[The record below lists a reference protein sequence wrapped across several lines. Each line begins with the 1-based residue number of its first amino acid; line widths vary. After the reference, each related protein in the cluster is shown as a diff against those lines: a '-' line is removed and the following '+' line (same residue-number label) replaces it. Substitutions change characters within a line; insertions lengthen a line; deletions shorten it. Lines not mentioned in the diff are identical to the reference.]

1 MDENGCTF
9 SACPCFSNCCYLTC
23 HRRKKECCL
32 CWRFLFTSEQNC
44 SCFPCPYE
52 EDKPY
57 QCCHCSCSEHANCW
71 WCCCSCSNDPDCKCC
86 CCGGE
91 NSACQYYA
99 SKCCGKSV
107 YDQQQSR
114 APGTVQLTDVMSR
127 LRTRNKARVSVPERK
142 GSNQAFRDQLAC
154 PLCKQLF
161 LQPFMLPCNHCICEK
176 CIIKTKTKAEATDN
190 YYIIICPVCN
200 KAHCLPNTNKIQL
213 RKNYLKAKL
222 AKKYMRRHGI
232 LKWRFDHSERPV
244 YCETCRERRRV
255 ATKRCRTCGI
265 NMCSE
270 CLHLYHTES
279 GVQDHIFTST
289 CQEDNEQW
297 ACLLHCNSHLSEYCL
312 DDHKLICGFCKNSL
326 HSDHETI
333 PLAAAC
339 SREAAS
345 LSNTIVKFKQARQGI
360 DNDLMEVTLLKNN
373 FQASKDLQR
382 KEIRNGFLKLHTV
395 LHEQEKEM
403 MELLENTELKKQK
416 DISEY
421 VNYTFSQLS
430 YMDGLIQYA
439 EEALKEE
446 SQVVFLQSAHC
457 LVKEIEDAIPSIF
470 QPSPHIREDPLRKL
484 QFKFDELFAIL
495 QGFSP
500 TLSETK
506 QLESKGEKHPYS
518 FNPEIMVPRHVS
530 SIHEAKQS
538 TMLQS
543 ASLNSLLELGMPIE
557 STLGRPNSTPPHH
570 STQSNKMCAFWDA
583 ACETSR
589 KERKYQIVNFP
600 SSEPMEKESFPAP
613 GPVVIYQ
620 TVVYPR
626 SAKIYWTCPIEDV
639 DFFEVEFYEVVGI
652 GPDNTVCTQLD
663 GKLSK
668 IQQQNL
674 EIRNL
679 DSNTEYLFK
688 VRAVNKSGQGEW
700 SESCKIITSGE
711 HKIIQDRWRTEN
723 SMQGTQQTLK
733 R

>member
-1 MDENGCTF
+1 MEENQCTC
-9 SACPCFSNCCYLTC
+9 SAWPCFSYCCYITC

-52 EDKPY
+52 EDKPS
-57 QCCHCSCSEHANCW
+57 QCCHCSCSENANCW

-86 CCGGE
+86 CCGEE
-91 NSACQYYA
+91 NSTCQYYA
-99 SKCCGKSV
+99 SQCCRIFA
-107 YDQQQSR
+107 YEPQLSR
-114 APGTVQLTDVMSR
+114 TRRTVQSKDNT
-127 LRTRNKARVSVPERK
+127 LRFKTRNNACANIPERK
-142 GSNQAFRDQLAC
+142 VSSQAFRDQLAC

-161 LQPFMLPCNHCICEK
+161 LQPLMLPCNHCICEK
-176 CIIKTKTKAEATDN
+176 CVIKSKTKAKAAEN
-190 YYIIICPVCN
+190 YYIIICPVCS
-200 KAHCLPNTNKIQL
+200 KAHCLPYTNKIQL

-232 LKWRFDHSERPV
+232 LRWRFDHSERPV
-244 YCETCRERRRV
+244 HCETCRERRRI

-270 CLHLYHTES
+270 CLHLYHADS
-279 GVQDHIFTST
+279 GAQEHIFTKAY
-289 CQEDNEQW
+289 QEENEQW
-297 ACLLHCNSHLSEYCL
+297 PCLLHCNAHISEYCL

-326 HSDHETI
+326 HNGHETI
-333 PLAAAC
+333 PLAVGC

-345 LSNTIVKFKQARQGI
+345 LSNTIVKFKQARQGV
-360 DNDLMEVTLLKNN
+360 DNDIMEVAMLHNN
-373 FQASKDLQR
+373 FQTSKDTQR

-403 MELLENTELKKQK
+403 MELLENIELKKQK
-416 DISEY
+416 EISEY
-421 VNYTFSQLS
+421 LNYTYSQLS

-470 QPSPHIREDPLRKL
+470 QPSPLLTEDPLKKL
-484 QFKFDELFAIL
+484 QVNFDEIFAIL

-500 TLSETK
+500 SLSGTK
-506 QLESKGEKHPYS
+506 RLESKAEKYPCS

-530 SIHEAKQS
+530 STHEAKQS
-538 TMLQS
+538 TMIQS
-543 ASLNSLLELGMPIE
+543 TSLNSLFELGMPIQ
-557 STLGRPNSTPPHH
+557 STLVKPSSTPPHR
-570 STQSNKMCAFWDA
+570 SRQSNKMCAFWDVTS
-583 ACETSR
+583 ETPR
-589 KERKYQIVNFP
+589 KEKQYQAVNFP
-600 SSEPMEKESFPAP
+600 NSEPTEKESDSVP
-613 GPVVIYQ
+613 GPIIIYR

-639 DFFEVEFYEVVGI
+639 DFFEVEFYEVVGT
-652 GPDNTVCTQLD
+652 GPDNIVQTQLV

-668 IQQQNL
+668 LQQQNL
-674 EIRNL
+674 EIHNL

-688 VRAVNKSGQGEW
+688 VCAVNRSGQGEW
-700 SESCKIITSGE
+700 SESSKV
-711 HKIIQDRWRTEN
+711 
-723 SMQGTQQTLK
+723 L
-733 R
+733 

>member
-1 MDENGCTF
+1 MKMDIC
-9 SACPCFSNCCYLTC
+9 SCFSNCCNLTC
-23 HRRKKECCL
+23 HSVKKECRSS
-32 CWRFLFTSEQNC
+32 WRFLFTNEQYC

-52 EDKPY
+52 EDKSY

-71 WCCCSCSNDPDCKCC
+71 WCCCSCSSNPDCKCC

-91 NSACQYYA
+91 NSTCQYYA
-99 SKCCGKSV
+99 SKCCRIYV
-107 YDQQQSR
+107 FEPRWSR
-114 APGTVQLTDVMSR
+114 APGTAQSGDVTSR
-127 LRTRNKARVSVPERK
+127 LRTRYSTSASIPERK
-142 GSNQAFRDQLAC
+142 GSSQAFRDQLAC

-161 LQPFMLPCNHCICEK
+161 LQPLMLPCNHCICEK
-176 CIIKTKTKAEATDN
+176 CIIKSKTKAEATEN
-190 YYIIICPVCN
+190 YYIIICPVCS
-200 KAHCLPNTNKIQL
+200 KAHCLPCTNKIQL
-213 RKNYLKAKL
+213 RKNYLRAKL

-232 LKWRFDHSERPV
+232 LKWRFDHSVGPV
-244 YCETCRERRRV
+244 HCEACRERRKV
-255 ATKRCRTCGI
+255 ATKRCKTCGM
-265 NMCSE
+265 NMCNE
-270 CLHLYHTES
+270 CLHLYHAES
-279 GVQDHIFTST
+279 GAEDHIFTSAS
-289 CQEDNEQW
+289 QEDNEQW
-297 ACLLHCNSHLSEYCL
+297 ACLLHHNSHLSEYCL
-312 DDHKLICGFCKNSL
+312 DDHKLICCFCKNL
-326 HSDHETI
+326 QHSDHETI

-345 LSNTIVKFKQARQGI
+345 LSNTIVKFKEARQGV
-360 DNDLMEVTLLKNN
+360 DNDLMEIILLKNN
-373 FQASKDLQR
+373 FQTSKDLQR

-403 MELLENTELKKQK
+403 MELLENIELKKQK

-470 QPSPHIREDPLRKL
+470 QPSPLIREDPLKKL
-484 QFKFDELFAIL
+484 QFKFDEVFAIL

-500 TLSETK
+500 SLSETK
-506 QLESKGEKHPYS
+506 QFESKAEKYPCY

-530 SIHEAKQS
+530 STREAKQS
-538 TMLQS
+538 TLQRS
-543 ASLNSLLELGMPIE
+543 SLNSLFELDMAIE
-557 STLGRPNSTPPHH
+557 STLGRQNSTPPHH
-570 STQSNKMCAFWDA
+570 STQSNKFCESWNA

-589 KERKYQIVNFP
+589 KERKHQVYF
-600 SSEPMEKESFPAP
+600 SRSAPMEKESSAVP
-613 GPVVIYQ
+613 GPVTIYQ

-626 SAKIYWTCPIEDV
+626 SAKIYWTCPAEDV
-639 DFFEVEFYEVVGI
+639 DFFEVEFYEVLGI
-652 GPDNTVCTQLD
+652 NPDYTVQTQLD

-674 EIRNL
+674 EIYNL

-688 VRAVNKSGQGEW
+688 VRAVNKNGQGEW
-700 SESCKIITSGE
+700 SENCKIITSGE
-711 HKIIQDRWRTEN
+711 PQKIHNRWRTQN
-723 SMQGTQQTLK
+723 NMQRTQQTLK